1 MKITSSNIAFQTARQ
16 YEKQIASSRTIESL
30 EDRVSLKQSPL
41 SIKDKQSSNEGLFV
55 TVAEVPSTS
64 DIEDAAIGDPK
75 LAVMKRMI
83 ETLTGKKIQ
92 LSRVSEYDHEDA
104 TSSPPR
110 NRYGAKASLS
120 DGLSSVF
127 TRFPPN
133 TSLFRVDSPAPLF
146 IRPNAM
152 ERQALQRVDLSEI
165 EMPTQKVRITEV
177 DSFYEAERTAFKS
190 QGVVKTAD
198 GREINFALDLEM
210 SREFYQE
217 ERTERM
223 EERVLVDPLVVNFG
237 GGAAELTDVRF
248 SFDLDS
254 DGDNEKIPWLAP
266 GSGFL
271 VLDRNEDG
279 IVNDGSE
286 LFGPQS
292 GNGFSDLAELDDDKN
307 GWIDENDAAF
317 EKLSVWSGETP
328 DSGNLQS
335 LKTAGVG
342 AIALSNEETPFS
354 LNDEETNETRGEIRR
369 TGIYL
374 SEEGRA
380 GTIQQ
385 VDLSV

>member
-16 YEKQIASSRTIESL
+16 YEKQIASSRTMESL
-30 EDRVSLKQSPL
+30 EDRVSLKPFTL
-41 SIKDKQSSNEGLFV
+41 NIKDKPSLKEALFV
-55 TVAEVPSTS
+55 PITEVAPAS
-64 DIEDAAIGDPK
+64 DMEDEAIGDPK

-92 LSRVSEYDHEDA
+92 LSRISEYDHEDD
-104 TSSPPR
+104 TSSSFR
-110 NRYGAKASLS
+110 NRYGAEASLN
-120 DGLSSVF
+120 DGLSSVL

-133 TSLFRVDSPAPLF
+133 TSLFHVNSPAPLS

-152 ERQALQRVDLSEI
+152 ERQALQRVDLSDI
-165 EMPTQKVRITEV
+165 KMPTQKVRITEV
-177 DSFYEAERTAFKS
+177 DSFYEAERTAFES

-254 DGDNEKIPWLAP
+254 DGENEKIPWLAP

-292 GNGFSDLAELDDDKN
+292 GNGFADLAELDDDKN

-328 DSGNLQS
+328 DSGNMQS
-335 LKTAGVG
+335 LKMTGVG
-342 AIALSNEETPFS
+342 AIALSNEKTLFS
-354 LNDEETNETRGEIRR
+354 LNDEDTNETKGQIQR

-374 SEEGRA
+374 SEEGKV
-380 GTIQQ
+380 GSIQQ